1 MSNNEIDQHVRG
13 DQMFPENIYNEI
25 GMEKIQKT
33 RQEIYSE
40 SHFQWIKTERQGDV
54 SKFRCFL
61 LENDIEYV
69 VFQDDT
75 RVRADLIGDV
85 VLMHQ
90 YPEEILPLESEN
102 PIYQSD
108 DILNHVKTEYRPF
121 TENIVTE
128 KSYVSQIDPVKE
140 IFEKSKK
147 KTEKITLTIPLKIL
161 PPDLYHV
168 IKDNFEN
175 VDDVLLQAAM
185 NQIHDSLLRDCLRK
199 ELQTIYQ
206 KRRKNQ

>member
-102 PIYQSD
+102 PIYQSG

>member
-1 MSNNEIDQHVRG
+1 MSNSKIGPYARDI
-13 DQMFPENIYNEI
+13 QMFPENIYNEI
-25 GMEKIQKT
+25 GMEKVQKT
-33 RQEIYSE
+33 REEIYSE

-54 SKFRCFL
+54 SKFKNFL
-61 LENDIEYV
+61 FENDTEYV
-69 VFQDDT
+69 VFQDGT
-75 RVRADLIGDV
+75 RVRTDLVGDV

-90 YPEEILPLESEN
+90 YAEEILPLASEN
-102 PIYQSD
+102 PIHQSD

-121 TENIVTE
+121 TENTVTE
-128 KSYVSQIDPVKE
+128 KPYVSQIDPVKE